1 VVVGGKRP
9 TEHYKR
15 KEEVMMKIG
24 GWTFDVSGVS
34 LTMPPDLVG
43 WVVEELL
50 PQWASVWPLQEETMA
65 LSRFGVPSVLV
76 RIDGVLTPDGTLGI
90 YEIEERPA
98 GIGIACSLNPEFKT
112 RFRSWLK
119 SYDWNLAVVISHR
132 RTNHDDGIWTSSFG
146 IPLIKDEDHPP
157 EVPEDYALLVRAE
170 PEEEE
175 YWPFASRALFPIR
188 LEGWKGYGLRL
199 ALWEPIPEDLNLL
212 PWDEGFA
219 LKPYQ
224 GSKMRDVLLWHP
236 SKAPGIATRTKV
248 ENMIKS
254 GRVAYWQRWIPP
266 EQHSFIP
273 TNYYLIRRIYFAYS
287 PDQGWIYLGGL
298 WNARPNLRI
307 HGASDAVF
315 GSVV

>member
-1 VVVGGKRP
+1 
-9 TEHYKR
+9 
-15 KEEVMMKIG
+15 
-24 GWTFDVSGVS
+24 
-34 LTMPPDLVG
+34 
-43 WVVEELL
+43 
-50 PQWASVWPLQEETMA
+50 MA
-65 LSRFGVPSVLV
+65 LFRWGVPSVLV
-76 RIDGVLTPDGTLGI
+76 RIDSAVTEGRLGI

-98 GIGIACSLNPEFKT
+98 GLGIACFVNPEFKV
-112 RFRSWLK
+112 RFHSWLK
-119 SYDWNLAVVISHR
+119 SYEWNMAVVISHR
-132 RTNHDDGIWTSSFG
+132 RANHDDWVWTSEFG
-146 IPLIKDEDHPP
+146 VPLFNGKSCPP
-157 EVPEDYALLVRAE
+157 VPENNALLVRAE

-188 LEGWKGYGLRL
+188 LKGWKGYGLRL